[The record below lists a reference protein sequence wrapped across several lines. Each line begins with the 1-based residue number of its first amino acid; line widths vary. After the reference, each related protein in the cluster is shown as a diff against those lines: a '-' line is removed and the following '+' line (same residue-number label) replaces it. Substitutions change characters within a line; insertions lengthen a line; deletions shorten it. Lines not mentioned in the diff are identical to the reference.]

1 LQLNYIN
8 QMERRFFLLP
18 VMLSLL
24 IYSQQVNGQGPDK
37 VLTGKYTQNAEKN
50 EAFKGVLI
58 FKSDSTFQY
67 KTISKL
73 KDKSHGTYSTI
84 NDTVILR
91 FFDSYRDS
99 LYKSFEKEGK
109 PFPMELLGEKLF
121 YYSRPFRLIW
131 ISDKLFFVFENIVDR
146 SRFFYKD

>member
-18 VMLSLL
+18 AMFSFL
-24 IYSQQVNGQGPDK
+24 IYSQQINGQGLNK

-73 KDKSHGTYSTI
+73 KDKSHGTYSAI

-121 YYSRPFRLIW
+121 YLFKT
-131 ISDKLFFVFENIVDR
+131 ISIIKPIIYVLENPDYLPA
-146 SRFFYKD
+146 F